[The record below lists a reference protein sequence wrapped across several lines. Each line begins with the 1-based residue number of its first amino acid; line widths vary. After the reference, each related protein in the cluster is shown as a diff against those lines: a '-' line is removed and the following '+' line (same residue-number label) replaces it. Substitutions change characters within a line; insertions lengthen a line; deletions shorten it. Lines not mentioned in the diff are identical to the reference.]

1 MGKKSWME
9 KAVLFLTA
17 SLLSVEKVKVKN
29 KKFVRKSR
37 RQHSERRKK
46 GAAAQG
52 YPTTAVWEEQS
63 EGIVYAEGGKWY
75 LGAMS

>member
-1 MGKKSWME
+1 MGKKSWTE
-9 KAVLFLTA
+9 KVVLLITA
-17 SLLSVEKVKVKN
+17 SLVSAEKVKVKN
-29 KKFVRKSR
+29 KKLVRNSR
-37 RQHSERRKK
+37 RQHSERRTK